1 MTSMDEKVMTGSDV
15 IEIVVALQQ
24 AGVNVWLDGGWAV
37 DALVGKQTR
46 QHGDLDVVVDLH
58 RVETIKKELGRQGF
72 IVAEDE
78 LPTRFVL
85 KDAAGRQIDFHTV
98 TFDSEGGGIQKL
110 QNGNT
115 YRYPPKGFTGIGKV
129 NGQELK
135 CLTAEV
141 QAECHYGY
149 EPDDKD
155 IHDMRLL
162 HESLGIR
169 LWKPYS

>member
-1 MTSMDEKVMTGSDV
+1 MIGSDV
-15 IEIVVALQQ
+15 IEIINALQQ
-24 AGVNVWLDGGWAV
+24 AGVDVWLDGGWAV

-46 QHGDLDVVVDLH
+46 QHDDLDVVVELKK
-58 RVETIKKELGRQGF
+58 VETIKEELGKQGF
-72 IVAEDE
+72 VIAEDE

-85 KDAAGRQIDFHTV
+85 KDAKGRQIDFHTV
-98 TFDSEGGGIQKL
+98 TFDEEGGGIQRL

-115 YRYPPKGFTGIGKV
+115 YRYPPEGFTGTGKV
-129 NGQELK
+129 DGHELR

-155 IHDMRLL
+155 THDMQLL
-162 HESLGIR
+162 HQVFGIR
-169 LWKPYS
+169 LWKPYL